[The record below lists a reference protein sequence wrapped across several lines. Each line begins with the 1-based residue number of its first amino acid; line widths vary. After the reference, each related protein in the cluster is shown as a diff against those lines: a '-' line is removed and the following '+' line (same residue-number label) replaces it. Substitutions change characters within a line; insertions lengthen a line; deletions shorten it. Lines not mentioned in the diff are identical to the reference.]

1 MTRTDMYNYKF
12 TGTITVY
19 GVLSERDAI
28 DTLQI
33 MLDDHEAMNPDAGEI
48 LIHWDKIE
56 KV

>member
-1 MTRTDMYNYKF
+1 MATYKF

-19 GVLSERDAI
+19 GVRSKRDAI